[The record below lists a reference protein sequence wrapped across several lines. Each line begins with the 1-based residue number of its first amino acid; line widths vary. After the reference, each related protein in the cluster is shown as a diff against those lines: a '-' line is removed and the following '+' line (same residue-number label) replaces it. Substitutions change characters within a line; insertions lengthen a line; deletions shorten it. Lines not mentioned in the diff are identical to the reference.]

1 MPVQPLLRLL
11 WPFYRRYAFLG
22 LLGVLAV
29 ASVNLLAVL
38 PGWVTGQVLDHLA
51 KIHHAT
57 SAWQALLPILGYLGG
72 LTLLMLVRAALMVA
86 MRLSLVVLS
95 RRVERDHRAYLLQKL
110 LEWDWLTL
118 HQHPTGELLT
128 YFTEDLNRLRNFT
141 GPAILYGLQTLF
153 LVLFTAGL
161 MLYTE
166 PQLALFTLLPLTL
179 IGPLT
184 YLLRQKALARGH
196 RQQEAFAFMSAFLQ
210 QVYPFLRPL
219 RALSDPAALAKE
231 WHKRTQAHRQASL
244 SVARVEAYLHPLTL
258 LFVGLSLTVV
268 LIYGGIR
275 VTEGKTTVGTIGA
288 FSLYV
293 VQLMF
298 PLSAV
303 GWLISLVQQARASA
317 ERLLALQAVSPRL
330 HFPAVSS
337 RQPTHNGWTW
347 NALSFRYDPQGPF
360 VLCGISG
367 EVAPGEKV
375 VFSLPMG
382 SGKTTLARLLSRH
395 LDPTEG
401 EIFFGGVRLAALS
414 RADLRQRI
422 GYVPQQPFLLSGSL
436 IENLRLVRPDAS
448 IQELWQVLEW
458 AGLADEVAALPKG
471 LKTDIGLW
479 GQQVSGGQRQR
490 LALAMTLLKRP
501 TALLLD
507 DTFAPLDSEKIK
519 EILTHLRRHFGQAT
533 WVVFT
538 HRTEV
543 QPFVDRW
550 ETSFQVGLPRKVGTW
565 CK

>member
-1 MPVQPLLRLL
+1 MQPLLRLL
-11 WPFYRRYAFLG
+11 WPFYRRYALLG
-22 LLGVLAV
+22 LAGVLAV
-29 ASVNLLAVL
+29 AAVNFLAVL
-38 PGWVTGQVLDHLA
+38 PGWVTGRVIDHLSEVQRA
-51 KIHHAT
+51 A
-57 SAWQALLPILGYLGG
+57 SARQALMPILAYLGG
-72 LTLLMLVRAALMVA
+72 LALLMLLRAALMVA

-110 LEWDWLTL
+110 LQWDLLTL

-128 YFTEDLNRLRNFT
+128 HFTEDLNRLRNFT
-141 GPAILYGLQTLF
+141 GPVVLYGLQTIF
-153 LVLFTAGL
+153 LVLFTGAL
-161 MLYTE
+161 MFYTE
-166 PQLALFTLLPLTL
+166 PRLALFTLLPLVL

-184 YLLRQKALARGH
+184 YLLRREALSRGH
-196 RQQEAFAFMSAFLQ
+196 RQQQAFAAMSAFLQ

-219 RALSDPAALAKE
+219 RAIADPSALAKE

-244 SVARVEAYLHPLTL
+244 SVARIEAYLHPLTL
-258 LFVGLSLTVV
+258 LFVGISLTVV

-330 HFPAVSS
+330 RFPAVSL
-337 RQPTHNGWTW
+337 RPPAHHGWAW
-347 NALSFRYDPQGPF
+347 EALSFRYSPDGPF
-360 VLCGISG
+360 VLSG
-367 EVAPGEKV
+367 LRGKVAPGEKIA
-375 VFSLPMG
+375 FSLPMG

-401 EIFFGGVRLAALS
+401 EIWFGGVPLPSLS
-414 RADLRQRI
+414 WEDLRQRI

-436 IENLRLVRPDAS
+436 AENLRLVRPEAS
-448 IQELWQVLEW
+448 QRELWQALEW
-458 AGLADEVAALPKG
+458 AGLAEEVAALPKG
-471 LKTDIGLW
+471 LQTDIGLW

-490 LALAMTLLKRP
+490 LALAMTLLKKP
-501 TALLLD
+501 VALILD
-507 DTFAPLDSEKIK
+507 DTFAPLDSEKVK
-519 EILTHLRRHFGQAT
+519 EILTYLQRHFGHAT
-533 WVVFT
+533 WVIFT

-550 ETSFQVGLPRKVGTW
+550 ETTFQVGSPRKEAETW
-565 CK
+565 CR